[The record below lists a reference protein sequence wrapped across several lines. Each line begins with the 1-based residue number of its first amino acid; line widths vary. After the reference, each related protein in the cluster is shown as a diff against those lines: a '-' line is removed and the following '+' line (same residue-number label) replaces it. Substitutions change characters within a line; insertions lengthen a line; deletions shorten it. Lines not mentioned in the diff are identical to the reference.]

1 MESEMFEE
9 FECNGIEM
17 MVYIEYKEIVE
28 LNAIASKETMFVQ
41 VAQYRRYQDYLI
53 TLPSLVHF
61 LS

>member
-1 MESEMFEE
+1 MFEE

-28 LNAIASKETMFVQ
+28 LNAIASKEMMFVQ
-41 VAQYRRYQDYLI
+41 VAQYRRYQDCLI
-53 TLPSLVHF
+53 TLPSLVDF